1 MDNSIY
7 EYIIEENE
15 AIERERNEQIL
26 EFERQEKLKLD
37 LEIHLENNSNI
48 KLLKDDMDF
57 GENNNNNNDRNRNLL
72 KNSSEIIIDNSKSSM
87 PNEILRITNP
97 ILTEDE
103 RRHIKEINR
112 INEIKAINYYHLLKI
127 SNAKLNNKKI
137 IDNCLTK
144 ENNNKNEDTM
154 ISDITE
160 LFNLSKELEVRKEIS
175 IKHIEF
181 LKILM
186 NYIIKTTTNDDDEK
200 IFKFNLTSIRLLRN
214 LCANVSENQNI
225 IISNSD
231 FINFI
236 LNQLKNKSNGNIKQT
251 QNIKNILSSLYQLLI
266 NGIVLNDTTQ
276 SLLWSNLY
284 PNNLISLIENYKES
298 DEFKLL
304 PTNLMLIYNCI
315 LNSKDRMKDLISNKR
330 LVELIV
336 ELIKEDDT
344 FDHEYNTQIFHWI
357 HLIFKSL
364 FINDSF
370 IDLYKLL
377 SDNKYST
384 ELVSSTTGKTEEKIE
399 EEEDPTSKTTT
410 TAATGK
416 TNTNQVKL
424 LNLLDSIIHDGEKK
438 NIKDY
443 IEKDSII
450 DLKTCYFMI
459 DELASLYNLDFA
471 RKDLKVATQQL
482 TSNLNQSDFDA
493 IFFFIK
499 IFANITSYT
508 EEMLLLSLSIFKP
521 NELPNDTKKN
531 DEDPVNQ
538 ILNDPFSKDSAIDP
552 SASKKYDLNTLL
564 RKKGLVGICIGSL
577 HGNYGNQTTDTNNAT
592 SKSTTTEGE
601 TVTTKAFNIDV
612 ESQDKG
618 FKIELIRILGNLS
631 YKNRGNQDE
640 IRELGGIEIILN
652 HCRFDVNNPYI
663 KEWSV
668 FAIRNLCD
676 DNLENQHLIENLKI
690 KGVASNNELKDLG
703 IEVGVTENGTIK
715 FKNVPKKEKENK

>member
-1 MDNSIY
+1 MRGNSTT
-7 EYIIEENE
+7 EIIKSL
-15 AIERERNEQIL
+15 L
-26 EFERQEKLKLD
+26 ECLSKE
-37 LEIHLENNSNI
+37 NSN
-48 KLLKDDMDF
+48 MD
-57 GENNNNNNDRNRNLL
+57 
-72 KNSSEIIIDNSKSSM
+72 
-87 PNEILRITNP
+87 
-97 ILTEDE
+97 
-103 RRHIKEINR
+103 
-112 INEIKAINYYHLLKI
+112 
-127 SNAKLNNKKI
+127 
-137 IDNCLTK
+137 
-144 ENNNKNEDTM
+144 EDTM
-154 ISDITE
+154 ITDITE
-160 LFNLSKELEVRKEIS
+160 LFNLSKELDVRKEIS
-175 IKHIEF
+175 NKHNEF
-181 LKILM
+181 LNILM
-186 NYIIKTTTNDDDEK
+186 NFIIKTTTNDGNEK
-200 IFKFNLTSIRLLRN
+200 LFKFNLTSIRLLRN

-225 IISNSD
+225 IISNS
-231 FINFI
+231 NFLHFS
-236 LNQLKNKSNGNIKQT
+236 LNLLKNQNNSDIKST
-251 QNIKNILSSLYQLLI
+251 QNKKNILTSLYQLLI
-266 NGIVLNDTTQ
+266 NGIVLNDKTQ
-276 SLLWSNLY
+276 SLLWSNIY
-284 PNNLISLIENYKES
+284 PNNLIILIEKYKD

-315 LNSKDRMKDLISNKR
+315 LNNKDRMKDLASNKR
-330 LVELIV
+330 LIQLII

-344 FDHEYNTQIFHWI
+344 FDHEYNTQNFHWI

-364 FINDSF
+364 FINDLF

-384 ELVSSTTGKTEEKIE
+384 ELVKSTE
-399 EEEDPTSKTTT
+399 STTT
-410 TAATGK
+410 TTESTTESKATGK
-416 TNTNQVKL
+416 TNKNQVKL
-424 LNLLDSIIHDGEKK
+424 LNLLDSIIHDGDKK
-438 NIKDY
+438 NIKEY

-482 TSNLNQSDFDA
+482 TTNLNQSDFDA

-508 EEMLLLSLSIFKP
+508 EEMLSLSLSIFKP
-521 NELPNDTKKN
+521 NELPNDVKKSN
-531 DEDPVNQ
+531 EDPVNQ

-577 HGNYGNQTTDTNNAT
+577 HGNYGNDNSNNKSSSSLSSTTD
-592 SKSTTTEGE
+592 GE
-601 TVTTKAFNIDV
+601 TVTSKGFNKNI

-631 YKNRGNQDE
+631 YKNRSNQDE

-668 FAIRNLCD
+668 FAIRNLCE
-676 DNLENQHLIENLKI
+676 DNIENQNLIESLKI
-690 KGVASNNELKDLG
+690 KGVASNDELKDLG

-715 FKNVPKKEKENK
+715 FKNVPKKEKENNQ